1 MKQTKRAVAI
11 LLAVL
16 TLFALLLS
24 SCAAGVTE
32 IKDAESAA
40 GKAAQDYLKDYV
52 KKNVT
57 DKVFAE
63 DLTRVTSVKKDG
75 KIYTVLGFYA
85 VKDSEEST
93 DVQTA
98 VYTMKMEL
106 IDYVGMT
113 TATFRLLEANIAPI
127 G

>member
-40 GKAAQDYLKDYV
+40 GKAAKDYLKDYV

-63 DLTRVTSVKKDG
+63 DLTKVTSVEKDG
-75 KIYTVLGFYA
+75 KNYTVLGFYA

-93 DVQTA
+93 DVKTA
-98 VYTMKMEL
+98 VFTLKMEL

-113 TATFRLLEANIAPI
+113 TATFRLLEANITPI